1 MSYVHSTPKRNKQS
15 VWRASMTQESTTTGS
30 TPASRIV
37 LGSSI
42 RLYKKSKQKNTPKIK
57 KQGVESSQ
65 SSIKEMSDSRID
77 ALTGSSKMGTRTN
90 SQQKLTESC

>member
-1 MSYVHSTPKRNKQS
+1 
-15 VWRASMTQESTTTGS
+15 MTQESTTTGS

-37 LGSSI
+37 LGSTI
-42 RLYKKSKQKNTPKIK
+42 RLNKKSKQKYTPKIK

-77 ALTGSSKMGTRTN
+77 VLTGSSKMGTRTN
-90 SQQKLTESC
+90 SQQKLTESS